1 MNIFNTDWAHSPQTE
16 LSLSLVLVLFAISA
30 SAGQQP
36 RSQSTPVQKPAADST
51 QPKYLK
57 AFVIDDRLSV
67 LRREPRLQ
75 SEVLHRLRLG
85 RQVFIVGTSSHR
97 SDQPKFY
104 RVAVTRRTRGWI
116 HASALAVPGR
126 AGDDQRILY
135 LIEHNTEGFERIVLC
150 RLLAQ
155 QFPRSRL
162 VPHAMY
168 LSGQEADRLAQ
179 TLSQRAQRRLASI
192 SMSGIKLRDY
202 YLSDVGLDRLS
213 KLGVTFNYDESS
225 GEFVYDG
232 KVYRELIKRFP
243 NSEEA
248 KLARER
254 LRTD

>member
-1 MNIFNTDWAHSPQTE
+1 
-16 LSLSLVLVLFAISA
+16 
-30 SAGQQP
+30 
-36 RSQSTPVQKPAADST
+36 
-51 QPKYLK
+51 
-57 AFVIDDRLSV
+57 
-67 LRREPRLQ
+67 
-75 SEVLHRLRLG
+75 
-85 RQVFIVGTSSHR
+85 
-97 SDQPKFY
+97 
-104 RVAVTRRTRGWI
+104 
-116 HASALAVPGR
+116 
-126 AGDDQRILY
+126 
-135 LIEHNTEGFERIVLC
+135 
-150 RLLAQ
+150 
-155 QFPRSRL
+155 
-162 VPHAMY
+162 MY